1 MQKKKNIIG
10 KGRPKDKEDT
20 ELFWADQVAKD
31 VIGVRGS
38 KPKYICAAG
47 ISPSGVIHF
56 GNFREVM
63 TVDLVSRALQAKG
76 KKTRFIYSWDDFDRF
91 RKVPANVPKEFS
103 KYVGMPY
110 TKIPDPFK
118 CHKSY
123 AEHFEKIF
131 EESLVKVGVFP
142 EFIYQT
148 KKYESCDYAEEI
160 RQALNSRQVIRKI
173 LDKYRDESLA
183 EDWFPLE
190 VYCEKCHTDFTRI
203 TEYDEQYTI
212 AYECKCGH
220 SSRID
225 FRKKGIVKLPWRVDW
240 PMRWKYEGV
249 DFEPGGKEHSTPG
262 GSRTT
267 AAEIQ
272 EAVWSTKPPV
282 YKKYDYIILKGVGG
296 KMSGSLG
303 NVIMLDEVL
312 EVFEPAIVRY
322 MFAGTR
328 PGSEFFVSFDLDVL
342 KVYEDFDRC
351 ERIYFGREKAK
362 TGKEMENIKR
372 IYELSVI
379 EMPEKLPLQPSFR
392 HLTTLIQMM
401 DGDVEKVVRHIAKEI
416 KSKDDAKRLRLR
428 LGCAKRWIE
437 KYAPEEFKFKVQ
449 ERVSKSINL
458 TERQRN
464 SVREIAALL
473 KEKSWDEQSLF
484 NEFYKII
491 DRENM
496 KPPEFFEAFYLVL
509 LNQKK
514 GPKLAPFIIELGD
527 RARKLLWQVK

>member
-1 MQKKKNIIG
+1 
-10 KGRPKDKEDT
+10 
-20 ELFWADQVAKD
+20 
-31 VIGVRGS
+31 
-38 KPKYICAAG
+38 
-47 ISPSGVIHF
+47 
-56 GNFREVM
+56 
-63 TVDLVSRALQAKG
+63 
-76 KKTRFIYSWDDFDRF
+76 
-91 RKVPANVPKEFS
+91 
-103 KYVGMPY
+103 
-110 TKIPDPFK
+110 
-118 CHKSY
+118 
-123 AEHFEKIF
+123 
-131 EESLVKVGVFP
+131 
-142 EFIYQT
+142 
-148 KKYESCDYAEEI
+148 
-160 RQALNSRQVIRKI
+160 
-173 LDKYRDESLA
+173 
-183 EDWFPLE
+183 
-190 VYCEKCHTDFTRI
+190 
-203 TEYDEQYTI
+203 
-212 AYECKCGH
+212 
-220 SSRID
+220 
-225 FRKKGIVKLPWRVDW
+225 
-240 PMRWKYEGV
+240 
-249 DFEPGGKEHSTPG
+249 
-262 GSRTT
+262 
-267 AAEIQ
+267 
-272 EAVWSTKPPV
+272 
-282 YKKYDYIILKGVGG
+282 
-296 KMSGSLG
+296 MSGSLG

-401 DGDVEKVVRHIAKEI
+401 DGDVEKVVKHIAKEI
-416 KSKDDAKRLRLR
+416 KSKDDGKRLRLR